1 MILGSFCAAVG
12 KRKSSTAR
20 VLMRLGSGLF
30 FINNIYFF
38 RYFTSVTT
46 RMLINEVL
54 CAFNYLVFDIFVT
67 LNGGG
72 ICGQVLALRL
82 ALCRCLC
89 VYDSRFVSV
98 FKSMGFLNYDSRVVE
113 RKKIGF
119 VKSRKRKQ
127 FSKR

>member
-1 MILGSFCAAVG
+1 MILGSFYTAIG
-12 KRKSSTAR
+12 KRKSAIAR
-20 VLMRLGSGLF
+20 VLLRLGVGEL

-38 RYFTSVTT
+38 RYFTSITA

-54 CAFNYLVFDIFVT
+54 CIFDYLSFDIFVT
-67 LNGGG
+67 LRGGG
-72 ICGQVLALRL
+72 VLGQALALRL

-89 VYDSRFVSV
+89 GYDSRFEGV
-98 FKSMGFLNYDSRVVE
+98 FKELHFLDYDSRVVE